1 MLNKL
6 QGIKARYEELTH
18 TLSRPE
24 AMADQAA
31 WRDMVARPAGGD
43 RNGIRRIYQ
52 GGPGCRGL

>member
-31 WRDMVARPAGGD
+31 WRAFLGEEA
-43 RNGIRRIYQ
+43 
-52 GGPGCRGL
+52 

>member
-24 AMADQAA
+24 AMADRAA
-31 WRDMVARPAGGD
+31 QLSGD
-43 RNGIRRIYQ
+43 GE
-52 GGPGCRGL
+52 GK

>member
-18 TLSRPE
+18 TLSQPE

-31 WRDMVARPAGGD
+31 WRDMVKEHAQLEEIVTVFDEYTKAV
-43 RNGIRRIYQ
+43 
-52 GGPGCRGL
+52 